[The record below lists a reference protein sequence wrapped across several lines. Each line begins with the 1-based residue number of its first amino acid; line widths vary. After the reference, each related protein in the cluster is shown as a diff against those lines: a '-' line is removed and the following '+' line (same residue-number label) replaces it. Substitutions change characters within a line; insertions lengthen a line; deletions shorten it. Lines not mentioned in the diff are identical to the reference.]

1 MRKERTC
8 LVRAIEHVNRELE
21 RLTLDFNDVR
31 VDVAERVKRDD
42 EVCKELERL
51 EKRVKEE
58 IIAATERAQ
67 SFALMEIEPLRL
79 ENVEKIEGI
88 CEALF
93 GLENGKMAGK
103 DAQTIKAMTRT
114 MFLESPRSS
123 EMYLGV
129 GGGGAAAVSMEMSS
143 SLDDGA
149 DDRERRKRFR
159 FCQNQTPG
167 SARENVRKEKRSRE
181 TRKRDRG

>member
-1 MRKERTC
+1 MS
-8 LVRAIEHVNRELE
+8 
-21 RLTLDFNDVR
+21 
-31 VDVAERVKRDD
+31 DVAERVKRDD

-79 ENVEKIEGI
+79 EIVEKIEGF

-93 GLENGKMAGK
+93 GLENGKVAGK

-114 MFLESPRSS
+114 IFLESPRSL
-123 EMYLGV
+123 EMYLG
-129 GGGGAAAVSMEMSS
+129 GGGSGAGSGATGDAPSFVGVIEAARCASKPPRRESRQRPLPLGRVVMPVLVSASIV
-143 SLDDGA
+143 
-149 DDRERRKRFR
+149 
-159 FCQNQTPG
+159 PVPVPV
-167 SARENVRKEKRSRE
+167 SARSSAANEVPSIARY
-181 TRKRDRG
+181 